1 MGASSF
7 LDLYQIDQASH
18 LLDCKCQIPMEVVM
32 YIDTVVASGLVIVAL
47 VCVMAAYI
55 GVFAYKHI
63 KQDIADS
70 DKKNAQK

>member
-1 MGASSF
+1 
-7 LDLYQIDQASH
+7 
-18 LLDCKCQIPMEVVM
+18 M